1 MPLTQQQ
8 LLRILPNARPVAGI
22 FLPAL
27 NRAISRYKIDSRVRQ
42 AAFIAQIGHESGHLR
57 RLVEN
62 LNYSAEGLAAT
73 WKERYQRVD
82 GKPNNKANSLA
93 RRPEA
98 IANDAYAGRN
108 GNKAAGDGWLYRGRG
123 LLQITGRSNYSAAGA
138 GLGLPLEDQP
148 ELLEQPE
155 YAAMSAGW
163 WWSQR
168 GLNDLAD
175 SGRFQDIGSVINTGK
190 PGRVPH
196 GAAERLALYQVAL
209 KALA

>member
-8 LLRILPNARPVAGI
+8 LLQILPNARPVAGI

-27 NRAISRYKIDSRVRQ
+27 NRSMFRFKIDSRLRQ

-73 WKERYQRVD
+73 WSERYRSVD
-82 GKPNNKANSLA
+82 GKPNDRAMSLA
-93 RRPEA
+93 RHPEA

-108 GNKAAGDGWLYRGRG
+108 GNKAAGDGWHYRGRG
-123 LLQITGRSNYSAAGA
+123 LLQITGRSNYSSAGA
-138 GLGLPLEDQP
+138 GLKLPLEDQP
-148 ELLEQPE
+148 DLLEQPE

-175 SGRFQDIGSVINTGK
+175 AARFQDIGSVINTGK
-190 PGRVPH
+190 LGRVPH
-196 GAAERLALYQVAL
+196 GAAERFALYQVAL